1 MSTKRNPYEAYSKT
15 SLESEVA
22 QASPHKLILM
32 LFDGLL
38 SAIKQAKTHME
49 AKRIAEKGMALS
61 KAVAILEEG
70 LRSSL
75 DKEVGGELAENLDA
89 LYEYCSDRLIEAN
102 LKNKPELL
110 DEVVKLLIPIRD
122 AWETIGQPGY
132 LQGEAA
138 QPAASPAAEVAPPE
152 NRNSPLSY
160 GHV

>member
-15 SLESEVA
+15 SLEAEVA

-32 LFDGLL
+32 LFDGML
-38 SAIKQAKTHME
+38 SAINQAKTHME

-75 DKEVGGELAENLDA
+75 DKDVGGELAENLDA

-110 DEVVKLLIPIRD
+110 DEVVKLLTPIRD

-132 LQGEAA
+132 LQGEAQQA
-138 QPAASPAAEVAPPE
+138 PAASDVPPE